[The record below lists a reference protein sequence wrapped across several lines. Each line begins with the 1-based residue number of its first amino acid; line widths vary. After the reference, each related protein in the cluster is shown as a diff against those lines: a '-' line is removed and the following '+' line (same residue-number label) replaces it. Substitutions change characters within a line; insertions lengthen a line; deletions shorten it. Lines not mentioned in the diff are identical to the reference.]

1 MLEAKGLTKSF
12 DGKTILNSVDLTLE
26 KGQILGLL
34 GVNGAGKTTLIHTL
48 LGLHKPE
55 SGAANAFD
63 QAAWDMPVEHKQ
75 RIGFVAQS
83 FDALPTMKVS
93 KYLQFIG
100 RYYDNWQDSTVTEL
114 LAKWQIDPMSRL
126 GKLSGGQKQRLAII
140 CAIAHNPDVLVLDEP
155 AASLDPAARR
165 QLMADLVE
173 LNAESDKT
181 ILLSSH
187 IVSDIERICSH
198 VAILHQGQIRYAGEL
213 DELKDSVAK
222 LRIVGQA
229 PLPATL
235 PASIPANGI
244 IRAQIDGNI
253 GELVVQDIHQIDI
266 EQLEQS
272 LKAQVSCVKLNLED
286 ILLEVTR

>member
-63 QAAWDMPVEHKQ
+63 QAAWDMPVEHKL

-114 LAKWQIDPMSRL
+114 LAKWQIDPKARL

-253 GELVVQDIHQIDI
+253 GEVVVQDIHQIDI

>member
-63 QAAWDMPVEHKQ
+63 QTAWDMPVEHKQ

-114 LAKWQIDPMSRL
+114 LAKWQIDPKARL

-198 VAILHQGQIRYAGEL
+198 VAILHQGSIRYAGEL

-229 PLPATL
+229 PLPASL
-235 PASIPANGI
+235 PASVPTDGI
-244 IRAQIDGNI
+244 IRTKIDGNI
-253 GELVVQDIHQIDI
+253 GEVVVQDIHQIDI

-272 LKAQVSCVKLNLED
+272 LNAQVSCVKLNLED
-286 ILLEVTR
+286 ILLEVTK

>member
-12 DGKTILNSVDLTLE
+12 DGKAILNGVDLTLE

-55 SGAANAFD
+55 TGTVEAFG
-63 QAAWDMPVEHKQ
+63 QASWDMPVSNKQ

-100 RYYDNWQDSTVTEL
+100 RYYTQWNQQVADGL
-114 LAKWQIDPMSRL
+114 LDKWQIDPKARL

-140 CAIAHNPDVLVLDEP
+140 CAIAHNPDLLVLDEP

-165 QLMADLVE
+165 QLMADLVD

-198 VAILHQGQIRYAGEL
+198 VAILHHGAIRFVGEL
-213 DELKDSVAK
+213 ELLKASVAK
-222 LRIVGQA
+222 LRIIGNA

-235 PASIPANGI
+235 PIEGI
-244 IRAQIDGNI
+244 IRAQFDGNI
-253 GELVVQDIHQIDI
+253 GEVVVQDVQQIDT
-266 EQLEQS
+266 EQLAQT
-272 LKAQVSCVKLNLED
+272 LNAQVSCVPLNLED
-286 ILLEVTR
+286 ILLEVTK

>member
-63 QAAWDMPVEHKQ
+63 QTAWDMPVKHKQ

-114 LAKWQIDPMSRL
+114 LAKWQIDPKARL

-198 VAILHQGQIRYAGEL
+198 VAILHQGSIRYAGEL

-229 PLPATL
+229 PLPASL
-235 PASIPANGI
+235 PASVPTDGI
-244 IRAQIDGNI
+244 IRTKIDGNI
-253 GELVVQDIHQIDI
+253 GEVVVQDIHQIDI
-266 EQLEQS
+266 EQLKQS
-272 LKAQVSCVKLNLED
+272 LNAQVSCVKLNLED
-286 ILLEVTR
+286 ILLEVTK